1 MTTGIYQLNFNNRA
15 FYVGKSIDIET
26 RWKQHTDKF
35 LKGTAAS
42 QMQYAY
48 NQVGL
53 PAFGIYAECHKDY
66 LDILEGYYIN
76 MQVNHNRQTCLNT
89 SIPKLD
95 PNLDYDWLLSHHEVM
110 QHSATDLIRSYE
122 NVTRDEAKLRE
133 EYETLQH
140 SYNKAF
146 MIHKAAADLKYG
158 KDENAELVKQY
169 HDRLRHAQ
177 EKVSKLLN
185 RGLFDRIFNHQ

>member
-1 MTTGIYQLNFNNRA
+1 MTTGIYQLNFGEQA
-15 FYVGKSIDIET
+15 YYIGKSVDIET
-26 RWKQHTDKF
+26 RWKQHTNKF
-35 LKGTAAS
+35 LKRTAAQ

-48 NQVGL
+48 DQLGM
-53 PAFGIYAECHKDY
+53 PRFGIVTRCHKDY

-76 MQVNHNRQTCLNT
+76 IQNSYPNCLNT

-95 PNLDYDWLLSHHEVM
+95 PTIDYEWLITNKHMLEFSSMSILGDFVNTV
-110 QHSATDLIRSYE
+110 Q
-122 NVTRDEAKLRE
+122 AKIALEE

-140 SYNKAF
+140 SFNKEF

-169 HDRLRHAQ
+169 HDRLRNAQ